1 MQTPQWGYCR
11 WGGPWARPVG
21 ALAPRV
27 TEVPGPL
34 SLACHH
40 HPSAHSYIP
49 RRDRAAGL
57 PRGTAVT
64 HSTEQR
70 VPEGQLTSFSL
81 GVRVEIS
88 SHQITGSPTL
98 GRRCLYYPHFTQ
110 RNRQRAC
117 TEAQRQLQT
126 GTGVTRRG
134 IQVSWWADQ
143 AISPSSPQQ
152 DRGSLVTGRP
162 AAGGPQRRQSC
173 AGLPHTV
180 VVLATTPA
188 LGPTTSDSLP
198 GDGH

>member
-1 MQTPQWGYCR
+1 M
-11 WGGPWARPVG
+11 G

-27 TEVPGPL
+27 TEAPGPL
-34 SLACHH
+34 SVACHH

-88 SHQITGSPTL
+88 SHQITGSPSL

-126 GTGVTRRG
+126 GAVVTRRG
-134 IQVSWWADQ
+134 IQVRSRPA
-143 AISPSSPQQ
+143 
-152 DRGSLVTGRP
+152 GRP
-162 AAGGPQRRQSC
+162 GHLSILASAGQRQPCDQQANCRRPPEATELRRPSAHCPSAGYYSC
-173 AGLPHTV
+173 PGLYNQ
-180 VVLATTPA
+180 
-188 LGPTTSDSLP
+188 
-198 GDGH
+198 